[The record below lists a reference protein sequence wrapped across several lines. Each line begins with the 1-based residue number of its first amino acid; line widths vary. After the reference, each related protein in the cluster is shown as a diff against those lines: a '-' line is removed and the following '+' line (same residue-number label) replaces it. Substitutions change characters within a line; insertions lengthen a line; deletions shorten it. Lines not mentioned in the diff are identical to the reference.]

1 MASLELRNVQKSYGN
16 SQIAT
21 LKDIALKIDAGEFL
35 ILVGPSGCGKS
46 TLMNCIAGLENI
58 TGGEILVD
66 GEDISQAS
74 PKDRDIAMVF
84 QSYALYP
91 TMSVRDNIAFGLKM
105 RKVPAAKIEEEVARV
120 AKLLQIEPLLERK
133 PSQLSGGQQQRVA
146 MGRALARRPK
156 IYLFDEP
163 LSNLDAKLRV
173 EMRTE
178 IKLMHQRL
186 KTTTV
191 YVTHDQIEAMT
202 LGDKVAVMKDGVIQ
216 QFGTPHEIYNNP
228 ANLFVASFIGSPP
241 MNFVPLRIRQRDGRW
256 VGVLNSEQGS
266 CELPLPITSDEGLRD
281 RELILG
287 IRPEQ
292 IGLSNGSAADLSL
305 LVDIEVV
312 EPTGPD
318 TLVVFAL
325 NQVKACCRLAPDQAP
340 RWGDAQPAVRSAQGP
355 AVRRPERRTAGP
367 GAACSHARKQGH
379 AAGFQRSGAGAVR
392 YRPALPA
399 GWG

>member
-66 GEDISQAS
+66 SEDISQAS

-120 AKLLQIEPLLERK
+120 AKLLQIEPLLARK

-266 CELPLPITSDEGLRD
+266 CELPLPITSDDGLRD

-292 IGLSNGSAADLSL
+292 IGLAGVGTADFSL
-305 LVDIEVV
+305 AVDIEVV

-318 TLVVFAL
+318 TLVVFTL
-325 NQVKACCRLAPDQAP
+325 NQVKACCRLMPDQAP
-340 RWGDAQPAVRSAQGP
+340 RVGETLNLQFDPRKALLFDVQTGERLGVVQPEPVRESKVP
-355 AVRRPERRTAGP
+355 RLV
-367 GAACSHARKQGH
+367 SN
-379 AAGFQRSGAGAVR
+379 GAGTAQ
-392 YRPALPA
+392 
-399 GWG
+399 

>member
-1 MASLELRNVQKSYGN
+1 MASLELRNLNKRYASG
-16 SQIAT
+16 APDT
-21 LKDIALKIDAGEFL
+21 LKDIELKIDSGEFL

-46 TLMNCIAGLENI
+46 TLMNCIAGLEAI
-58 TGGEILVD
+58 TGGQILID
-66 GEDISQAS
+66 GQDVAGTG

-91 TMSVRDNIAFGLKM
+91 TMTVRDNIAFGLKM
-105 RKVPAAKIEEEVARV
+105 RKVPQATIDEEVARV
-120 AKLLQIEPLLERK
+120 ARLLQIEHLLERK
-133 PSQLSGGQQQRVA
+133 PAQLSGGQQQRVA

-216 QFGTPHEIYNNP
+216 QFASPREIYNDP

-241 MNFVPLRIRQRDGRW
+241 MNFVPVRPRRQGAQWLAALDSGQAR
-256 VGVLNSEQGS
+256 
-266 CELPLPITSDEGLRD
+266 CELPLELAGDETLDG
-281 RELILG
+281 RELLLG

-292 IGLSNGSAADLSL
+292 IGIAGSHSL
-305 LVDIEVV
+305 PTVLAEVKV
-312 EPTGPD
+312 TEPTGPD
-318 TLVVFAL
+318 TLAFVEL
-325 NQVKACCRLAPDQAP
+325 NDTKVCCRLPPEIDP
-340 RWGDAQPAVRSAQGP
+340 RVGEVLALQFDPARVLLFDAGSGERIALGP
-355 AVRRPERRTAGP
+355 A
-367 GAACSHARKQGH
+367 
-379 AAGFQRSGAGAVR
+379 RSNGSAKKVSR
-392 YRPALPA
+392 LHPR
-399 GWG
+399 

>member
-1 MASLELRNVQKSYGN
+1 MAALELCNIRKSYPGS
-16 SQIAT
+16 SQET
-21 LKDIALKIDAGEFL
+21 LKDIDLKIEDGEFL

-46 TLMNCIAGLENI
+46 TLMNCIAGLEDI
-58 TGGEILVD
+58 TGGEIRLD
-66 GEDISQAS
+66 GADISGAS

-91 TMSVRDNIAFGLKM
+91 TMTVQENISFGLKM
-105 RKVPAAKIEEEVARV
+105 RKVPAARIDEEVSRV
-120 AKLLQIEPLLERK
+120 AKLLQIEHLLNRK

-202 LGDKVAVMKDGVIQ
+202 LGDKVAVMKDGVVQ
-216 QFGTPHEIYNNP
+216 QFGTPKDIYNDP

-241 MNFVPLRIRQRDGRW
+241 MNFVPLRLSRQ
-256 VGVLNSEQGS
+256 SGS
-266 CELPLPITSDEGLRD
+266 WQALLDSGQDRCELPLRLADGDSLEG
-281 RELILG
+281 REVILG

-292 IGLSNGSAADLSL
+292 ICLGGDAALPSL
-305 LVDIEVV
+305 RAEVQVV

-318 TLVVFAL
+318 TMVFVEL
-325 NQVKACCRLAPDQAP
+325 NHTKVCVRLAPDAAP
-340 RWGDAQPAVRSAQGP
+340 M
-355 AVRRPERRTAGP
+355 P
-367 GAACSHARKQGH
+367 GASLDLQFEPEKVLLFDAKTGERLGVAKQHGATSRTGSVARLV
-379 AAGFQRSGAGAVR
+379 AR
-392 YRPALPA
+392 
-399 GWG
+399 

>member
-1 MASLELRNVQKSYGN
+1 MATLELRNVNKSYGKGLPD
-16 SQIAT
+16 T
-21 LKDIALKIDAGEFL
+21 LKNIELEINDGEFL

-46 TLMNCIAGLENI
+46 TLMNCIAGLESI
-58 TGGEILVD
+58 SGGSILVD
-66 GEDISQAS
+66 EADISGMS

-91 TMSVRDNIAFGLKM
+91 TMSVRDNIAFGLKI
-105 RKVPAAKIEEEVARV
+105 RKMNAAAIDEEVARV
-120 AKLLQIEPLLERK
+120 AKLLQIEHLLKRK
-133 PSQLSGGQQQRVA
+133 PGQLSGGQQQRVA

-178 IKLMHQRL
+178 MKLMHQRL

-202 LGDKVAVMKDGVIQ
+202 LGDKVAVMKDGIIQ
-216 QFGTPHEIYNNP
+216 QFGTPKQIYNDP
-228 ANLFVASFIGSPP
+228 ANRFVASFIGSPP
-241 MNFVPLRIRQRDGRW
+241 MNFIPVRVKRQADCLQA
-256 VGVLNSEQGS
+256 VLESGQS
-266 CELPLPITSDEGLRD
+266 RCELPLTLSDAGLED

-292 IGLSNGSAADLSL
+292 IVLASNELTHLPTLRAE
-305 LVDIEVV
+305 VQVV

-318 TLVVFAL
+318 TLVFV
-325 NQVKACCRLAPDQAP
+325 NINNTKVCCRLAPDSAP
-340 RWGDAQPAVRSAQGP
+340 DSGQNLTLQFDSSKVLLFDANTG
-355 AVRRPERRTAGP
+355 ERLR
-367 GAACSHARKQGH
+367 
-379 AAGFQRSGAGAVR
+379 
-392 YRPALPA
+392 ALRVPQECVA
-399 GWG
+399 

>member
-1 MASLELRNVQKSYGN
+1 MASLKLRNVQKNYGN

-105 RKVPAAKIEEEVARV
+105 RKVPAAKIDEEVARV

-292 IGLSNGSAADLSL
+292 ICLSTGSAADLSL

-340 RWGDAQPAVRSAQGP
+340 RVGETLNLQFDPRKVLLFDAQSGERLGLAQPAATRESKVTRLVSNG
-355 AVRRPERRTAGP
+355 AGP
-367 GAACSHARKQGH
+367 VQ
-379 AAGFQRSGAGAVR
+379 
-392 YRPALPA
+392 
-399 GWG
+399 

>member
-16 SQIAT
+16 SQVAT

-266 CELPLPITSDEGLRD
+266 CELPLPITSDDGLRD

-292 IGLSNGSAADLSL
+292 IGLAGVGTADFSL
-305 LVDIEVV
+305 EVDIEVV

-318 TLVVFAL
+318 TLVVFTL
-325 NQVKACCRLAPDQAP
+325 NQVKACCRLMPDQAP
-340 RWGDAQPAVRSAQGP
+340 RVGETLNLQFDPRKALLFDAQTGERLGVVQPEPVRESK
-355 AVRRPERRTAGP
+355 VTRLV
-367 GAACSHARKQGH
+367 SN
-379 AAGFQRSGAGAVR
+379 GAGTAQ
-392 YRPALPA
+392 
-399 GWG
+399 

>member
-1 MASLELRNVQKSYGN
+1 MATLELRNVHKTYGTGLPD
-16 SQIAT
+16 T
-21 LKDIALKIDAGEFL
+21 LKDIQLAIKDGEFL

-46 TLMNCIAGLENI
+46 TLMNCIAGLESI
-58 TGGEILVD
+58 SGGAILIDDQDVS
-66 GEDISQAS
+66 GMS

-91 TMSVRDNIAFGLKM
+91 TMNVRDNIAFGLKI
-105 RKVPAAKIEEEVARV
+105 RKLPQAAIDEEVARV
-120 AKLLQIEPLLERK
+120 AKLLQIEHLLGRK
-133 PSQLSGGQQQRVA
+133 PGQLSGGQQQRVA

-202 LGDKVAVMKDGVIQ
+202 LGDKVAVMKDGIIQ
-216 QFGTPHEIYNNP
+216 QFGTPQQIYNDP

-241 MNFVPLRIRQRDGRW
+241 MNFIPVRLARQDGRMLALLDS
-256 VGVLNSEQGS
+256 GQAR
-266 CELPLPITSDEGLRD
+266 CELPLGAASDALEG
-281 RELILG
+281 REIILG

-292 IGLSNGSAADLSL
+292 ISLGAAEGNGLPGIRA
-305 LVDIEVV
+305 EVQV
-312 EPTGPD
+312 TEPTGPD
-318 TLVVFAL
+318 LLVFVTL
-325 NQVKACCRLAPDQAP
+325 NQTKVCCRLAPDVACRVGDSLNLQFDPARVLLFDAASGERLDQAATTVK
-340 RWGDAQPAVRSAQGP
+340 DNV
-355 AVRRPERRTAGP
+355 
-367 GAACSHARKQGH
+367 ARFKG
-379 AAGFQRSGAGAVR
+379 R
-392 YRPALPA
+392 
-399 GWG
+399 

>member
-1 MASLELRNVQKSYGN
+1 MATLELRNVNKSYG
-16 SQIAT
+16 SGMPDT
-21 LKDIALKIDAGEFL
+21 LKNIELSIDSGEFL

-46 TLMNCIAGLENI
+46 TLMNCIAGLEQI
-58 TGGEILVD
+58 SGGAILVD
-66 GEDISQAS
+66 DADISGMS

-91 TMSVRDNIAFGLKM
+91 TMNVRDNIAFGLKM
-105 RKVPAAKIEEEVARV
+105 RKMPAAAIDEEVARV
-120 AKLLQIEPLLERK
+120 AKLLQIEHLLARK
-133 PSQLSGGQQQRVA
+133 PGQLSGGQQQRVA

-202 LGDKVAVMKDGVIQ
+202 LGDKVAVMKDGLIQ
-216 QFGTPHEIYNNP
+216 QFGTPQQIYNDP

-241 MNFVPLRIRQRDGRW
+241 MNFIPLRLQRKDGRLLALLDS
-256 VGVLNSEQGS
+256 GQAR
-266 CELPLPITSDEGLRD
+266 CELPLGFNVEGLEE
-281 RELILG
+281 REVILG

-292 IGLSNGSAADLSL
+292 IALAPAQANGLPSIRA
-305 LVDIEVV
+305 EVQIT

-318 TLVVFAL
+318 LLVFVTL
-325 NQVKACCRLAPDQAP
+325 NQTKVCCRLAPDVPTQVGDTLNLQFDPARVLLFDAATGERLGVAAP
-340 RWGDAQPAVRSAQGP
+340 AQTSQDNVAQFKG
-355 AVRRPERRTAGP
+355 R
-367 GAACSHARKQGH
+367 
-379 AAGFQRSGAGAVR
+379 
-392 YRPALPA
+392 
-399 GWG
+399 

>member
-1 MASLELRNVQKSYGN
+1 MATLELRNVNKTYG
-16 SQIAT
+16 AGLPDT
-21 LKDIALKIDAGEFL
+21 LKDIQLAIKDGEFL

-58 TGGEILVD
+58 SGGAILID
-66 GEDISQAS
+66 DEDVSGMS

-91 TMSVRDNIAFGLKM
+91 TMNVRDNIAFGLKI
-105 RKVPAAKIEEEVARV
+105 RKLPQAAIDEEVARV
-120 AKLLQIEPLLERK
+120 AKLLQIEHLLGRK
-133 PSQLSGGQQQRVA
+133 PGQLSGGQQQRVA

-202 LGDKVAVMKDGVIQ
+202 LGDKVAVMKDGLIQ
-216 QFGTPHEIYNNP
+216 QFGTPQQIYNDP

-241 MNFVPLRIRQRDGRW
+241 MNFIPVRLTRQDGR
-256 VGVLNSEQGS
+256 VLALLDSGQAR
-266 CELPLPITSDEGLRD
+266 CELPLGVEADVLDG
-281 RELILG
+281 REVILG
-287 IRPEQ
+287 VRPEQ
-292 IGLSNGSAADLSL
+292 ISLGDAQGNGLPGIRA
-305 LVDIEVV
+305 EVQV
-312 EPTGPD
+312 TEPTGPD
-318 TLVVFAL
+318 LLVFVTL
-325 NQVKACCRLAPDQAP
+325 NQTKVCCRLAPDVAC
-340 RWGDAQPAVRSAQGP
+340 RVGDSLNLQFDPARVLLFDAASGERLDLAAT
-355 AVRRPERRTAGP
+355 AVKDNVTRFKGR
-367 GAACSHARKQGH
+367 
-379 AAGFQRSGAGAVR
+379 
-392 YRPALPA
+392 
-399 GWG
+399 

>member
-66 GEDISQAS
+66 SEDISQAS

-120 AKLLQIEPLLERK
+120 AKLLQIEPLLARK

-325 NQVKACCRLAPDQAP
+325 NQVKACCRLAPDQASRVGETLNLQFDP
-340 RWGDAQPAVRSAQGP
+340 RKVLLFDAQSGERLGLAQPAATRESKVTRLVSNG
-355 AVRRPERRTAGP
+355 AGP
-367 GAACSHARKQGH
+367 VQ
-379 AAGFQRSGAGAVR
+379 
-392 YRPALPA
+392 
-399 GWG
+399 

>member
-1 MASLELRNVQKSYGN
+1 MATLELRNVNKCYG
-16 SQIAT
+16 SGLADT
-21 LKDIALKIDAGEFL
+21 LKDIELSIDSGEFL

-46 TLMNCIAGLENI
+46 TLMNCIAGLEDI
-58 TGGEILVD
+58 SGGAILVD
-66 GEDISQAS
+66 GADISGQS

-91 TMSVRDNIAFGLKM
+91 TMTVRDNIAFGLKI
-105 RKVPAAKIEEEVARV
+105 RKMAPADIEAEVARV
-120 AKLLQIEPLLERK
+120 AKLLQIEHLLMRK
-133 PSQLSGGQQQRVA
+133 PGQLSGGQQQRVA

-216 QFGTPHEIYNNP
+216 QFGTPQQIYNDP

-241 MNFVPLRIRQRDGRW
+241 MNFIPLRLQRRDGQVWGLLDSGQAR
-256 VGVLNSEQGS
+256 
-266 CELPLPITSDEGLRD
+266 CELPLGALEEGMES
-281 RELILG
+281 REVILG
-287 IRPEQ
+287 VRPEQ
-292 IGLSNGSAADLSL
+292 IQLAGGSELPSIRA
-305 LVDIEVV
+305 EVEV
-312 EPTGPD
+312 TEPTGPD
-318 TLVVFAL
+318 TLVFVSL
-325 NQVKACCRLAPDQAP
+325 NQTKVCCRLAPDAAP
-340 RWGDAQPAVRSAQGP
+340 QVGDSLVLQFDPDKTLLFDAQSG
-355 AVRRPERRTAGP
+355 ERLGLPGKTRASERTTNV
-367 GAACSHARKQGH
+367 ARFIG
-379 AAGFQRSGAGAVR
+379 R
-392 YRPALPA
+392 
-399 GWG
+399 

>member
-1 MASLELRNVQKSYGN
+1 MAALELCNVRKSYPGSSN
-16 SQIAT
+16 DT
-21 LKDIALKIDAGEFL
+21 LKDIDLKIEDGEFL

-46 TLMNCIAGLENI
+46 TLMNCIAGLEDI
-58 TGGEILVD
+58 TGGEIRVD
-66 GEDISQAS
+66 GADISGAS

-91 TMSVRDNIAFGLKM
+91 TMTVQENIAFGLKM
-105 RKVPAAKIEEEVARV
+105 RKVPAAKIDEEVSRV
-120 AKLLQIEPLLERK
+120 AQLLQIEHLLGRK

-202 LGDKVAVMKDGVIQ
+202 LGDKVAVMKDGVVQ
-216 QFGTPHEIYNNP
+216 QFGTPKEIYNNP
-228 ANLFVASFIGSPP
+228 TNLFVAIFIVSPP
-241 MNFVPLRIRQRDGRW
+241 MNFIPLRLIK
-256 VGVLNSEQGS
+256 QGGAWQALLDS
-266 CELPLPITSDEGLRD
+266 GQDRCELPLRLADGESLEG
-281 RELILG
+281 REVILG

-292 IGLSNGSAADLSL
+292 ITLGAGGGLPSL
-305 LVDIEVV
+305 WAEVQV
-312 EPTGPD
+312 IEPTGPD
-318 TLVVFAL
+318 TMVFVEL
-325 NQVKACCRLAPDQAP
+325 NQTKVCVRLAPDAAP
-340 RWGDAQPAVRSAQGP
+340 APGSSLDLLFEPDKVLLFDAQTGERLGITQGNGSAGHNGI
-355 AVRRPERRTAGP
+355 VTRLV
-367 GAACSHARKQGH
+367 AR
-379 AAGFQRSGAGAVR
+379 
-392 YRPALPA
+392 
-399 GWG
+399 

>member
-105 RKVPAAKIEEEVARV
+105 RKVPAAKIDEEVARV

-256 VGVLNSEQGS
+256 VGVLNSEKGS

-318 TLVVFAL
+318 TPVVFAL

-340 RWGDAQPAVRSAQGP
+340 RVGETLNLQFDPRKVLLFDAQSGERLGLAQPVATRESKVTRLVSNG
-355 AVRRPERRTAGP
+355 AGP
-367 GAACSHARKQGH
+367 VQ
-379 AAGFQRSGAGAVR
+379 
-392 YRPALPA
+392 
-399 GWG
+399 

>member
-1 MASLELRNVQKSYGN
+1 MATLELRNVNKTYG
-16 SQIAT
+16 AGLPDT
-21 LKDIALKIDAGEFL
+21 LKNIELKIDDGEFL

-58 TGGEILVD
+58 SGGAILVD
-66 GEDISQAS
+66 DADISGMS

-91 TMSVRDNIAFGLKM
+91 TMSVRDNIAFGLKI
-105 RKVPAAKIEEEVARV
+105 RKMPAAEIDAEVARV
-120 AKLLQIEPLLERK
+120 AKLLQIEHLLTRK
-133 PSQLSGGQQQRVA
+133 PGQLSGGQQQRVA

-178 IKLMHQRL
+178 MKLMHQRL

-202 LGDKVAVMKDGVIQ
+202 LGDKVAVMKDGIIQ
-216 QFGTPHEIYNNP
+216 QFGTPKQIYNDP

-241 MNFVPLRIRQRDGRW
+241 MNFIPLRLQRKDGRLLALLDS
-256 VGVLNSEQGS
+256 GQAR
-266 CELPLPITSDEGLRD
+266 CELPLGPQDAGLED
-281 RELILG
+281 REVILG

-292 IGLSNGSAADLSL
+292 IALAAGEANGLPTIRA
-305 LVDIEVV
+305 EVQV
-312 EPTGPD
+312 IEPTGPD
-318 TLVVFAL
+318 TLVFVTL
-325 NQVKACCRLAPDQAP
+325 NGTKVCCRLAPDQAP
-340 RWGDAQPAVRSAQGP
+340 EAGETLTLQFDPARVLLFDAQSG
-355 AVRRPERRTAGP
+355 ERL
-367 GAACSHARKQGH
+367 GAAGTPVTEARGGNVAQFKG
-379 AAGFQRSGAGAVR
+379 R
-392 YRPALPA
+392 
-399 GWG
+399 